1 MYLKEVLFI
10 LELKKI
16 TLADRPLFESYLSR
30 PDQRGSEC
38 AFTNLFV
45 WQDCY
50 GIYWTVVHDFLVIK
64 VKRNEV
70 DFFLQPFGG
79 KDEDLPKLFAEIK
92 EYHEGKPFEIHGI
105 YDDGKERLEKAFPE
119 MEFIEDRDNW
129 DYVYLRE
136 KLASLSGRKYH
147 GIPIMFTNL
156 SDQRITKSARLLVM
170 NGAKNVLAKTRACA
184 VSNVLSMKRSIILKH
199 LVCAAAL
206 SVSTEKLKHS
216 ASVKKSKTTRPFCM

>member
-92 EYHEGKPFEIHGI
+92 EIM
-105 YDDGKERLEKAFPE
+105 KATL
-119 MEFIEDRDNW
+119 
-129 DYVYLRE
+129 LRSMVFMTMAKSGWQ
-136 KLASLSGRKYH
+136 KLFQRWNLLKIVIIG
-147 GIPIMFTNL
+147 IMFI
-156 SDQRITKSARLLVM
+156 SV
-170 NGAKNVLAKTRACA
+170 KNW
-184 VSNVLSMKRSIILKH
+184 
-199 LVCAAAL
+199 LVCL
-206 SVSTEKLKHS
+206 GVNI
-216 ASVKKSKTTRPFCM
+216 M

>member
-105 YDDGKERLEKAFPE
+105 YDCRWYPAF
-119 MEFIEDRDNW
+119 
-129 DYVYLRE
+129 
-136 KLASLSGRKYH
+136 
-147 GIPIMFTNL
+147 
-156 SDQRITKSARLLVM
+156 Q
-170 NGAKNVLAKTRACA
+170 
-184 VSNVLSMKRSIILKH
+184 
-199 LVCAAAL
+199 
-206 SVSTEKLKHS
+206 
-216 ASVKKSKTTRPFCM
+216 

>member
-1 MYLKEVLFI
+1 M
-10 LELKKI
+10 
-16 TLADRPLFESYLSR
+16 T
-30 PDQRGSEC
+30 
-38 AFTNLFV
+38 
-45 WQDCY
+45 
-50 GIYWTVVHDFLVIK
+50 FLIK

-147 GIPIMFTNL
+147 G
-156 SDQRITKSARLLVM
+156 K
-170 NGAKNVLAKTRACA
+170 
-184 VSNVLSMKRSIILKH
+184 
-199 LVCAAAL
+199 
-206 SVSTEKLKHS
+206 
-216 ASVKKSKTTRPFCM
+216 KKSLQCV